1 MKKTRN
7 TIIFIII
14 AIIILYPLTHGF
26 EFIKNAPL
34 QMSLFNQSQVSN
46 FKKYKNDYNIIAN
59 FMLTYKQE
67 LYKTK
72 KDNFVSIDYY
82 PNINAYNFNTRE
94 IINMSSK
101 EQKSLKNVYNSFD
114 GNETLDRIYFY
125 KNKLFFLSDNY
136 SFAIVYSPDG
146 KKPKQMGLYD
156 DEDYNFYVKT
166 LSRNWYSITGMGK

>member
-14 AIIILYPLTHGF
+14 SIIILYPLTHGF

-34 QMSLFNQSQVSN
+34 QLSLFNQSQVSN
-46 FKKYKNDYNIIAN
+46 FKKYKNDYITLAN
-59 FMLTYKQE
+59 FILDYKEQLNKNE
-67 LYKTK
+67 SIYIDDYKGIK
-72 KDNFVSIDYY
+72 IYKSDDDD
-82 PNINAYNFNTRE
+82 E
-94 IINMSSK
+94 IKTNK
-101 EQKSLKNVYNSFD
+101 EIQKSLENVYNSFD
-114 GNETLDRIYFY
+114 GNESLDSMYFY

-156 DEDYNFYVKT
+156 DKDYKFYVKT